1 RRRAGRRR
9 PGHRLDRPAV
19 RRARPVARGAR
30 ALRRVPARARQA
42 PRLHAQRGPARPRG
56 ARAARRCR
64 GRHGPRG
71 RGRPRGGREG
81 EPRRVARAA
90 GRGGARVGG
99 VRGAQPGARG
109 APRERGARA
118 LAARRGA
125 ARRHRDRGDRP
136 RRAHE
141 PARRAA
147 RGLGAARPHG
157 GRRPGRG
164 GRGGRRRGA
173 RPVGPRV
180 RRGDDARRGAAAVG
194 AGGAAP
200 ARVRSR
206 RLLSVR
212 RHNLDASRRK
222 PGRDRSL
229 LGEPDDEVGSDE
241 GDAMPAPP
249 VRRPLALAV
258 TGALLLAGATTVA
271 PAHAAVPDPTVT
283 GPVPVTSPL
292 GDPAHGY
299 PFLATDYDLTSR
311 GYVEEEFFVEGQ
323 ATRYQADGVTDATVL
338 STGHDYRTR
347 IVVRRPV
354 DPAAFNGTVIAEW
367 YNVSNQWDQEVDWFQ
382 THEHLVRGGYAWVG
396 VSAQVAGVHSATGL
410 RAWSPDRYGTLDLT
424 DGGAVTDD
432 TLSWDVFSQAVAAVR
447 DPAGVAPLGPLDAE
461 RVVATG
467 HSQSAGRLWS
477 YVNSVDPLAGVVDAV
492 VLHGGG
498 GLVRD
503 DIDTPVFKINSET
516 DVAIDLLGAAQRQPD
531 SELLPT
537 WEVAGASHGDWKL
550 ITDYGRLR
558 LRDVGSAPGGYPG
571 TPQTCEQPS
580 GSRVPQ
586 HMVQGAVYDHVAAWV
601 ADGTAPP
608 SAAPIELTDTPRTVV
623 RDERGL
629 GQGGIRLAQQDVPTR
644 INSGANAGPGFCFL
658 DGGSTPV
665 DDATLAAW

>member
-1 RRRAGRRR
+1 
-9 PGHRLDRPAV
+9 
-19 RRARPVARGAR
+19 
-30 ALRRVPARARQA
+30 
-42 PRLHAQRGPARPRG
+42 
-56 ARAARRCR
+56 
-64 GRHGPRG
+64 
-71 RGRPRGGREG
+71 
-81 EPRRVARAA
+81 
-90 GRGGARVGG
+90 
-99 VRGAQPGARG
+99 
-109 APRERGARA
+109 
-118 LAARRGA
+118 
-125 ARRHRDRGDRP
+125 
-136 RRAHE
+136 
-141 PARRAA
+141 
-147 RGLGAARPHG
+147 
-157 GRRPGRG
+157 
-164 GRGGRRRGA
+164 
-173 RPVGPRV
+173 
-180 RRGDDARRGAAAVG
+180 
-194 AGGAAP
+194 
-200 ARVRSR
+200 
-206 RLLSVR
+206 
-212 RHNLDASRRK
+212 
-222 PGRDRSL
+222 
-229 LGEPDDEVGSDE
+229 
-241 GDAMPAPP
+241 MPAPP

-447 DPAGVAPLGPLDAE
+447 DPVGVAPLGPLDAE

-531 SELLPT
+531 SELLRT

-608 SAAPIELTDTPRTVV
+608 SAAPIELTDNPRTVV

-665 DDATLAAW
+665 DDATLAAWYPDAEAYRDAVVAATRAAVEVGLVIPEPAADPSWYTDVADLVAERVAAGTVDGAVGAEIQDLVLQALEAADRGDWATADARVVQAQDLGREQVDDAGASATVVRATEAVRGIIAYTAGGDDVDLATQVVARCLAGTAYVAVRATNEDTVRVDVTLSTPFGERTVEGVRPGASAYQSFSSRSATLDAGSARVSASAGGRTAAVDVAYETVDCS